1 METERLIIRHGN
13 EKDVQEMLPFRNS
26 DYVLKYN
33 AMIKADETSL
43 MKEISS
49 QYIMEKK
56 ADHHVI
62 GFIGVED
69 DTLRYGVHSKCI
81 SYYMN
86 EEETHHGYMQEALQ
100 AVISDLF
107 RKETEVVVARV
118 FKGNEA
124 SMKLLERLGF
134 VHEGT
139 LRKAVMGY
147 GNILY
152 DDALYSILKEEWESD
167 KLF

>member
-56 ADHHVI
+56 PTI
-62 GFIGVED
+62 
-69 DTLRYGVHSKCI
+69 
-81 SYYMN
+81 M
-86 EEETHHGYMQEALQ
+86 
-100 AVISDLF
+100 
-107 RKETEVVVARV
+107 
-118 FKGNEA
+118 
-124 SMKLLERLGF
+124 
-134 VHEGT
+134 
-139 LRKAVMGY
+139 
-147 GNILY
+147 
-152 DDALYSILKEEWESD
+152 
-167 KLF
+167 